1 MRYFDMSGT
10 KADCEDAVWALADR
24 IQAEVPGSL
33 CENRLLSEESF
44 FELYGSLFFI
54 GLYLG
59 IMFLMATV
67 LIIYYKQV
75 SEGFDDRERYR
86 ILRKVGMGTREIR
99 RSVRSQVLLV
109 FFLPL
114 LMAVLHVAVAFNV
127 VNKLLVMM
135 NFTDTKLFMGCT
147 AATVLFFALLYAAV
161 FAVTARQY
169 CQIVNE

>member
-1 MRYFDMSGT
+1 M
-10 KADCEDAVWALADR
+10 
-24 IQAEVPGSL
+24 
-33 CENRLLSEESF
+33 
-44 FELYGSLFFI
+44 
-54 GLYLG
+54 
-59 IMFLMATV
+59 
-67 LIIYYKQV
+67 
-75 SEGFDDRERYR
+75 
-86 ILRKVGMGTREIR
+86 GMREIR

-169 CQIVNE
+169 YQIVNE